1 MTTRCERVDANICS
15 LHKTG
20 HILRLQRRRFSS
32 YSVSYSVFAACVF
45 EGAEDESTAAVVLH
59 MVSQVL
65 AGDVGRPTLVRT
77 LDGKPRAVVLVV
89 LQEKECG
96 QTG

>member
-1 MTTRCERVDANICS
+1 M
-15 LHKTG
+15 
-20 HILRLQRRRFSS
+20 SS

-45 EGAEDESTAAVVLH
+45 EGAEDEGTATVVLH

-65 AGDVGRPTLVRT
+65 AGDVGRPALVRA

-89 LQEKECG
+89 LQEKERG
-96 QTG
+96 KSGTTGWQQEE

>member
-1 MTTRCERVDANICS
+1 M
-15 LHKTG
+15 
-20 HILRLQRRRFSS
+20 SS

-45 EGAEDESTAAVVLH
+45 EGAEDEGTAAVVLH

-65 AGDVGRPTLVRT
+65 AGDVGRPALVRA

-89 LQEKECG
+89 LQEKERG
-96 QTG
+96 KSGTTGWQQEE